1 MHPGADH
8 PVRMIEGRHYAAATM
23 IGARERQED
32 AWSVRLVSDDGSDK
46 ELLLVAVADGLGGM
60 PAGDRASRITIRSFV
75 GSCALIP
82 EPPAERLR
90 FALANANGGVAR
102 AIEADPSL
110 RGMGATL
117 VAALFFRD
125 RFHWLSVGDSFV
137 FHWRAGDLKRVN
149 LLHTYGRELD
159 ARAARG
165 EISAMHAALHPE
177 RAAITSVVMGLPLE
191 EVAEGKVDLADGDVV
206 ILASDGIE
214 TLADEVIA
222 AVCGDHRSAGAS
234 RIAGTVIRRIEQR
247 ATPWQDNATV
257 VVVCPPS
264 PTGQGEGASATVD

>member
-1 MHPGADH
+1 
-8 PVRMIEGRHYAAATM
+8 MIEGRHLAAATM
-23 IGARERQED
+23 IGARKRQED
-32 AWSVRLVSDDGSDK
+32 AWSVRPVSDDGSDE

-75 GSCALIP
+75 GSYALIP

-90 FALANANGGVAR
+90 FALANANGEVAR

-110 RGMGATL
+110 RGMGTTL

-125 RFHWLSVGDSFV
+125 RFRWLSVGDSFI
-137 FHWRAGDLKRVN
+137 FHWRAGDLERVN
-149 LLHTYGRELD
+149 PLHTYGRELD

-177 RAAITSVVMGLPLE
+177 RAAITSAVMGLPLDD
-191 EVAEGKVDLADGDVV
+191 VAEGAVDLADGDVV
-206 ILASDGIE
+206 VLASDGIE
-214 TLADEVIA
+214 TLSDEEVA
-222 AVCGDHRSAGAS
+222 ATCGTHRASGAS
-234 RIAGTVIRRIEQR
+234 GIAEAIVRRIEQR
-247 ATPWQDNATV
+247 ALSWQDNATV

-264 PTGQGEGASATVD
+264 PAAQGGEYPLR

>member
-1 MHPGADH
+1 
-8 PVRMIEGRHYAAATM
+8 VIEGRHYAAATM
-23 IGARERQED
+23 IGARKRQED
-32 AWSVRLVSDDGSDK
+32 AWSVRPVSDDGSDE

-75 GSCALIP
+75 GSYALIP

-90 FALANANGGVAR
+90 FALANANGEVAR

-110 RGMGATL
+110 RGMGTTL

-125 RFHWLSVGDSFV
+125 RFRWLSVGDSFI
-137 FHWRAGDLKRVN
+137 FHWRAGDLERVN
-149 LLHTYGRELD
+149 PLHTYGRELD

-177 RAAITSVVMGLPLE
+177 RAAITSVVMGLALD
-191 EVAEGKVDLADGDVV
+191 EVAEGEVDLADGDAVV
-206 ILASDGIE
+206 LASDGIE
-214 TLADEVIA
+214 TLSDNEIA
-222 AVCGDHRSAGAS
+222 ASCGDQRSAGAS
-234 RIAGTVIRRIEQR
+234 RIAEAILRRIEQR

-257 VVVCPPS
+257 VVVCTP
-264 PTGQGEGASATVD
+264 SATDQARELAP